1 MTGNP
6 RNAPRRNS
14 SLEECL
20 PGGAPPGGAP
30 PGGAPP
36 GGTVAISAPGGVLLV
51 YMDMDKALASAATRP
66 GVVTIVLA
74 RA

>member
-1 MTGNP
+1 M
-6 RNAPRRNS
+6 
-14 SLEECL
+14 EDFL